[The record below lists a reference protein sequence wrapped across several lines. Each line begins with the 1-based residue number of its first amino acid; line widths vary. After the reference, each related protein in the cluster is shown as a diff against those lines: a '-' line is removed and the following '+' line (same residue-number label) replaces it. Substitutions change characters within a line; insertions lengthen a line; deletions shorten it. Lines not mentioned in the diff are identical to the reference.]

1 MALLTLQTMTA
12 AGLVPTTTAA
22 AGGGDTVA
30 LASATDS
37 TSYLQV
43 TNGSG
48 SPITVTLVDPG
59 ATPAGNT
66 TTAPAVS
73 VAAGA
78 TKLFPLNPALVNP
91 STGVINITYSAVT
104 TVTVA
109 AIRR

>member
-12 AGLVPTTTAA
+12 AGLVPTTVSA

-30 LASATDS
+30 LAATTDVGS
-37 TSYLQV
+37 FLQV
-43 TNGSG
+43 TNGGG
-48 SPITVTLVDPG
+48 SPITVTLADPG
-59 ATPAGNT
+59 ATQAGNAG
-66 TTAPAVS
+66 TATPQS

-78 TKLFPLNPALVNP
+78 TKFFPLLPALINP
-91 STGVINITYSAVT
+91 STGLINITYSAVT

>member
-1 MALLTLQTMTA
+1 MALLTLQTIVA
-12 AGLVPTTTAA
+12 AGLAPTTTAA

-30 LASATDS
+30 LASATDANS
-37 TSYLQV
+37 FLQV
-43 TNGSG
+43 TNGGG
-48 SPITVTLVDPG
+48 SPITVTLADPG

-66 TTAPAVS
+66 TTAPANS

-91 STGVINITYSAVT
+91 STGVINVTYSAVT
-104 TVTVA
+104 SVTVA

>member
-1 MALLTLQTMTA
+1 MALLTLQPMVA
-12 AGLVPTTTAA
+12 VGLAPTTTAA

-30 LASATDS
+30 LASATDVGS
-37 TSYLQV
+37 FLQV

-66 TTAPAVS
+66 TTAPANS

-78 TKLFPLNPALVNP
+78 TKLFPLYPSLVNP
-91 STGVINITYSAVT
+91 STGLINITYSAVT

>member
-12 AGLVPTTTAA
+12 SGLVPTAVSAT
-22 AGGGDTVA
+22 GGGDTVA
-30 LASATDS
+30 LAGPTDDR
-37 TSYLQV
+37 SYLQV
-43 TNGSG
+43 INGGG
-48 SPITVTLVDPG
+48 SPITVTLADPG

-78 TKLFPLNPALVNP
+78 TKLFPLNPALINA
-91 STGVINITYSAVT
+91 STGLISISYSAVT
-104 TVTVA
+104 SVTVA

>member
-12 AGLVPTTTAA
+12 AGLAPTTVSAA
-22 AGGGDTVA
+22 AGGDTVA
-30 LASATDS
+30 LASATDDRS
-37 TSYLQV
+37 FLQV

-48 SPITVTLVDPG
+48 SPITVTLADPG
-59 ATPAGNT
+59 TTPAGNT
-66 TTAPAVS
+66 TTAPANS

-78 TKLFPLNPALVNP
+78 TKDFPLNPALVNP
-91 STGVINITYSAVT
+91 STGLISISYSAVT